1 MYEFEIQNMT
11 CGHCAGTVEK
21 AIKAADP
28 AASASID
35 LTAKSAKVETRVDP
49 ATIKAAIE
57 NAGYPSSFRQI

>member
-28 AASASID
+28 EASATID
-35 LTAKSAKVETRVDP
+35 LTARIARVQSTLEP
-49 ATIKAAIE
+49 AAIKAAIE
-57 NAGYPSSFRQI
+57 KAGYPSSLKNI